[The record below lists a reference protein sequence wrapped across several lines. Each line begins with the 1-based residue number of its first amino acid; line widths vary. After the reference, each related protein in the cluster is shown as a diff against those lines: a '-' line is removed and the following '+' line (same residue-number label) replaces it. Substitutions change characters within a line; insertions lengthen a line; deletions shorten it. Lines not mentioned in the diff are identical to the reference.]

1 VDPGLIRC
9 SDVHY
14 VNQWPAHRSLNIKSN
29 LLART
34 RQETACWKD
43 KHEESDSISPY
54 DCNSDT
60 RYIISTLWDRIS
72 PRQPAGGDL
81 RPERKATCL
90 NSQGFTFPAGFA
102 SKARKETHQSTTKH
116 TRRRAAGGQSGLGR
130 RKFGG
135 REWKIEAAAAPPCLG
150 NRVRSRSLGKK
161 RKVGRAP
168 FFLRWGF
175 MA

>member
-1 VDPGLIRC
+1 MDPGLIRG

-14 VNQWPAHRSLNIKSN
+14 VNLWPAHRSLNIKSD

-43 KHEESDSISPY
+43 KHEESDLISPY
-54 DCNSDT
+54 DCNRDT

-81 RPERKATCL
+81 RPEREETCL

-116 TRRRAAGGQSGLGR
+116 LDGGQRVGRVGSGAGNSEVGSGRWRLLLLHPVWETGLDPEVWGR
-130 RKFGG
+130 RG
-135 REWKIEAAAAPPCLG
+135 RLDWL
-150 NRVRSRSLGKK
+150 L
-161 RKVGRAP
+161 
-168 FFLRWGF
+168 FF
-175 MA
+175 